1 MGKDSSTA
9 TAPALS
15 RRTVF
20 VGAGAVGAVGAIAA
34 VTAGSKLQPA
44 QTAAAEVPG
53 AKPSGYQLTDHV
65 KQYYATAR
73 I

>member
-1 MGKDSSTA
+1 MSKVSSLS

-20 VGAGAVGAVGAIAA
+20 MGAGAVGAVGAIAA
-34 VTAGSKLQPA
+34 VTAMSRSVPA
-44 QTAAAEVPG
+44 PVQVADAAKADAG
-53 AKPSGYQLTDHV
+53 GYHLTEHV

>member
-1 MGKDSSTA
+1 MSDTPK
-9 TAPALS
+9 PALS

-20 VGAGAVGAVGAIAA
+20 AGAGAVGALAAAATLLPGAPKA
-34 VTAGSKLQPA
+34 PA
-44 QTAAAEVPG
+44 QTAQV
-53 AKPSGYQLTDHV
+53 KPEPATGGYQLTDHV

>member
-1 MGKDSSTA
+1 MPKNLSSS

-20 VGAGAVGAVGAIAA
+20 MGAGAVGAIGAITA
-34 VTAGSKLQPA
+34 VTGISKAVPAPELVVGSAK
-44 QTAAAEVPG
+44 AETG
-53 AKPSGYQLTDHV
+53 GYQLTDHV
-65 KQYYATAR
+65 NQYYATAR

>member
-1 MGKDSSTA
+1 MPKDSSSSI
-9 TAPALS
+9 APALS

-20 VGAGAVGAVGAIAA
+20 MGAGVAGAVGAIAA
-34 VTAGSKLQPA
+34 VAAGSKIQPA
-44 QTAAAEVPG
+44 PAPAVEAAET
-53 AKPSGYQLTDHV
+53 ADGYQLTEHV

>member
-1 MGKDSSTA
+1 MRKDPNPS

-20 VGAGAVGAVGAIAA
+20 MGAGAIGAVGALAA
-34 VTAGSKLQPA
+34 VTAVSKVQPVPSPSAEAKVAGS
-44 QTAAAEVPG
+44 G
-53 AKPSGYQLTDHV
+53 GYQLTDHV

-73 I
+73 V

>member
-1 MGKDSSTA
+1 MTKDPNAA

-20 VGAGAVGAVGAIAA
+20 MGAGAIGAVGAIAA
-34 VTAGSKLQPA
+34 ATAVSKAPA
-44 QTAAAEVPG
+44 APVLAAAAQSAAAG
-53 AKPSGYQLTDHV
+53 GYQLSDHV

-73 I
+73 L

>member
-1 MGKDSSTA
+1 MSKDSSPS

-20 VGAGAVGAVGAIAA
+20 MGAGAAGAVGAITA
-34 VTAGSKLQPA
+34 VTAISRSVPA
-44 QTAAAEVPG
+44 PAPVADVASADAG
-53 AKPSGYQLTDHV
+53 GYQLTEHV

>member
-1 MGKDSSTA
+1 MPKDSSPSIA
-9 TAPALS
+9 HALS

-20 VGAGAVGAVGAIAA
+20 MGAGVVGAVGAIAA
-34 VTAGSKLQPA
+34 VTAVSKVLP
-44 QTAAAEVPG
+44 TPPVSVGPVAAATG
-53 AKPSGYQLTDHV
+53 GYQLTDHV

>member
-1 MGKDSSTA
+1 MPRDSNYCTS
-9 TAPALS
+9 PALS

-20 VGAGAVGAVGAIAA
+20 MGAGVAGAVGAIAA
-34 VTAGSKLQPA
+34 VAAASKVQPA
-44 QTAAAEVPG
+44 PSLSVEVAEPTG
-53 AKPSGYQLTDHV
+53 GYQLTDHV